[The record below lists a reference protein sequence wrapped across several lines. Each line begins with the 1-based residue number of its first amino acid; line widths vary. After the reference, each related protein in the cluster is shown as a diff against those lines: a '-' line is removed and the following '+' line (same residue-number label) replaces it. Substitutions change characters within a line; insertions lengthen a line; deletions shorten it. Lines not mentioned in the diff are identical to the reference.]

1 MLKAVIISDLRVASC
16 VPNIGNLFS
25 GLYKRKSIVRRIRH
39 HQMLGRSWLA
49 GESCGDGEPEGR
61 DRPLEKGV
69 GGIDSGARSVRVW
82 DRVPMKNKTEGGK
95 SSLGQPCCRAL
106 TFCATCK

>member
-1 MLKAVIISDLRVASC
+1 M
-16 VPNIGNLFS
+16 P
-25 GLYKRKSIVRRIRH
+25 
-39 HQMLGRSWLA
+39 GRSWRA

-82 DRVPMKNKTEGGK
+82 DRVPMKK
-95 SSLGQPCCRAL
+95 QVPRAVSPLWGNLVAARCTSANTTCKL
-106 TFCATCK
+106 TFAKISR

>member
-1 MLKAVIISDLRVASC
+1 M
-16 VPNIGNLFS
+16 P
-25 GLYKRKSIVRRIRH
+25 
-39 HQMLGRSWLA
+39 GRSWLA

-82 DRVPMKNKTEGGK
+82 DRAPMKNKTEDRG
-95 SSLGQPCCRAL
+95 R
-106 TFCATCK
+106 